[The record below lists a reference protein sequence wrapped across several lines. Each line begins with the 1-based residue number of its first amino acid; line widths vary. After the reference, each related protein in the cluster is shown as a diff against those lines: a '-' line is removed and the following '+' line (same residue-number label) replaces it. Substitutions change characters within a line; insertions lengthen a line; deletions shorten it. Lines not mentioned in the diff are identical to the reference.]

1 MYIIILLFF
10 SGVGLNL
17 PQPDK
22 LIVDMSE
29 EEIIVLWQDPV
40 DAPSNF
46 KYNVQMGKY
55 VQLI

>member
-1 MYIIILLFF
+1 MYIIIFLFF
-10 SGVGLNL
+10 SVVGLDL
-17 PQPDK
+17 PQPQK
-22 LIVDMSE
+22 LTVDIVED
-29 EEIIVLWQDPV
+29 EIIILWQDPM